1 MINNWVILSGIEGNL
16 AAYEAVQADIKHRQK
31 WVENIYILGDFI
43 GLTPE
48 SESVVQR
55 IRNPKPGELPP
66 QVCTGWWEEQCL
78 ILYGLGTTGEPNQ
91 LIKEYGAD
99 AVQSLWNSVSRKSI
113 EWIRTLDFGFFE
125 LDCLL
130 IHGSSLSVDD
140 KLTPQTPPWQMCD
153 RLMRMGANNLFCGR
167 AGLAFEYE
175 LQGGSVSST
184 VTTLEGEQQART
196 ATASPRR
203 VIGVGNVGRE
213 PGKATYTLYSP
224 DTNRVEFRTVR
235 YGVGK
240 GFQAY

>member
-1 MINNWVILSGIEGNL
+1 MRNWAILSGIEGNI
-16 AAYEAVQADIKHRQK
+16 AAYEAVLSDIKRQK
-31 WVENIYILGDFI
+31 KSVEDIYILGDFI
-43 GLTPE
+43 GSRRE
-48 SESVVQR
+48 NERVVQR
-55 IRNPKPGELPP
+55 IRSPKPNELSP

-78 ILYGLGTTGEPNQ
+78 ILYGLGTTGEPTQ
-91 LIKEYGAD
+91 LIEKYGAD
-99 AVQSLWNSVSRKSI
+99 AVTLLWDSVARKTV
-113 EWIRTLDFGFFE
+113 EWIRSLDFGFFE

-140 KLTPQTPPWQMCD
+140 ELTPQTPPWQMCD

-167 AGLAFEYE
+167 SGLTFEYE

-184 VTTLEGEQQART
+184 VTTLDGEQQIQT

-213 PGKATYTLYSP
+213 PGKATYTLYDP
-224 DTNRVEFRTVR
+224 DTNCVEFRTVR

-240 GFQAY
+240 GFQTY